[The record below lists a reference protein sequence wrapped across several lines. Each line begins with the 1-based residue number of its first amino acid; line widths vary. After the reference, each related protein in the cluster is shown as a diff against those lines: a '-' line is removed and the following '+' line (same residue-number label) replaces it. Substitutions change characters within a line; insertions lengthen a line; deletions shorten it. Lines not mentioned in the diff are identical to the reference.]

1 MKKVTPK
8 GALIKELREQ
18 LERGALQKEMAHAVR
33 VSERQLR
40 AIENENAP
48 VSMEVLGRIATYL
61 GVTREQIAYAIDT
74 PKLVPPVVPAIEK
87 IVDEFGRDRI
97 VPRFETELAHATMD
111 EGRLLHDAQHSHDLK
126 AQIDVALNEET
137 SGYAEE
143 LTRLLTELTWSKR
156 DWTVELTPAD
166 EIALRRRLRQLLV
179 LLKGNDVWVYYTRH
193 MRRLPE
199 RFTVAPP
206 EEPHEIKDR
215 LVIAFGPPGEYGEV
229 SMLVDVDNGQPWF
242 LKGWNSKKQGAE

>member
-1 MKKVTPK
+1 M
-8 GALIKELREQ
+8 R
-18 LERGALQKEMAHAVR
+18 LERGALQKEMAHDVR

-40 AIENENAP
+40 AIENKNAP
-48 VSMEVLGRIATYL
+48 VSVEVLERIAVYL
-61 GVTREQIAYAIDT
+61 GVSREEIAYAIDT
-74 PKLVPPVVPAIEK
+74 PKLVPQVVPGVEK
-87 IVDEFGRDRI
+87 FLDDLVRDQV
-97 VPRFETELAHATMD
+97 VPRFEKEPAYATMD

-126 AQIDVALNEET
+126 AQIDVALNGET

-143 LTRLLTELTWSKR
+143 LTRLLTDLTWSKR

-242 LKGWNSKKQGAE
+242 LKGWNSRKQGAE